1 MFCHTSINIALSIYQ
16 SIFDVFQIKLIDIN
30 FINSPWSEI
39 VFSFKLCPYYWRI
52 AQLPFSTGL
61 HDTS

>member
-39 VFSFKLCPYYWRI
+39 VFSFKLCPYY
-52 AQLPFSTGL
+52 
-61 HDTS
+61 